1 MPYTSTR
8 KKIAATAV
16 AIDACDQ
23 KITPQLRRKTMQWLR
38 RRSEPCEL
46 RAALFLAPWLLS
58 ESDPRGDTLSLV
70 AAAFPIR
77 TKWLGALFTYVR
89 HSVPPRHSYRLPSY
103 TDLVWDSINKSRV
116 KTVSQFAALGLGL

>member
-46 RAALFLAPWLLS
+46 RAALFLAPWLLLQY
-58 ESDPRGDTLSLV
+58 PK
-70 AAAFPIR
+70 AIR
-77 TKWLGALFTYVR
+77 EETRFLLWLALF
-89 HSVPPRHSYRLPSY
+89 S
-103 TDLVWDSINKSRV
+103 DKNEK
-116 KTVSQFAALGLGL
+116 K